1 LARAARAARGKCQD
15 DGVNI
20 SARTDYAIRA
30 LLALADAQAQDAGPV
45 SAEALAGAQG
55 LPKKFLEAIL
65 LDLKRGGLVSSRRGS
80 AGGYQLATGADEIR
94 LGAVVRIVD
103 GPLAEVRGI
112 RPQDA
117 AYDGVAQ
124 HLPVVWVALRASL
137 RSVLD
142 EVSLADVLNG
152 DLPEQVREL
161 AQHPD
166 AWRNR

>member
-1 LARAARAARGKCQD
+1 M
-15 DGVNI
+15 NI

-30 LLALADAQAQDAGPV
+30 LLTLASAQCAGSQPV
-45 SAEALAGAQG
+45 SAESLAATQQ

-65 LDLKRGGLVSSRRGS
+65 VDLKRGGLVNSRRGS
-80 AGGYQLATGADEIR
+80 AGGYSLAAPAEQIT

-103 GPLAEVRGI
+103 GPLAEVRGV
-112 RPQDA
+112 RPQNAEYVGDA
-117 AYDGVAQ
+117 E

-142 EVSLADVLNG
+142 EVTLGAVLRG
-152 DLPEQVREL
+152 DMPAHVRAL
-161 AQHPD
+161 AQQPD